1 MSNQPVIR
9 SRREAKVYAIAV
21 ISSFVTVPV
30 LVLIAIALGI
40 GGAAG
45 GFWLFFI
52 LAIVLAVVATRYSRH
67 LTAYTRHQKET
78 Q

>member
-21 ISSFVTVPV
+21 IAAFVMVPV
-30 LVLIAIALGI
+30 LVII
-40 GGAAG
+40 GFGSAAG
-45 GFWLFFI
+45 GGGGGLILCLI
-52 LAIVLAVVATRYSRH
+52 LAVIVAVVATRYSRH
-67 LTAYTRHQKET
+67 LTAYTRHQKEN